1 MWRFYL
7 YLSKLS
13 PKSNYPINKQKRFA
27 VILSGCG
34 VFDGSEIHEATLT
47 LLAIAKVLGS
57 YECFPPDKEQT
68 QGINHLTGEQME
80 EKRNILIESARI
92 TRGKIKP
99 LYLYEP
105 EKFDAVI
112 FPGGFGVAKNLCTLA
127 FDGSDCTV
135 DPEVELA
142 VIASVEASIPIG
154 AMCIAPALVAK
165 ILPGANVTIGHDPE
179 TASVIEKMGG
189 IHHVADLTQV
199 IIDPKYKLVTT
210 PCYMLDA
217 HILEIS
223 IGTQNIVNE
232 LLKLI

>member
-1 MWRFYL
+1 M
-7 YLSKLS
+7 
-13 PKSNYPINKQKRFA
+13 NKQKRFA

-34 VFDGSEIHEATLT
+34 VFDGAEIQEATLT
-47 LLAIAKVLGS
+47 LLAIAKALGS
-57 YECFPPDKEQT
+57 YECFAPDKEQT
-68 QGINHLTGEQME
+68 QVINHLTGALMD

-112 FPGGFGVAKNLCTLA
+112 FPGGFGVAKNLCTMA
-127 FDGSDCTV
+127 YDGSDCTV

-154 AMCIAPALVAK
+154 AMCIAPALITK
-165 ILPGANVTIGHDPE
+165 ILPGAHVTIGNDPGTVE
-179 TASVIEKMGG
+179 VIEKMGG
-189 IHHVADLTQV
+189 IHHKTDLSQV

-217 HILEIS
+217 HILEIAT
-223 IGTQNIVNE
+223 GTQNIVDE
-232 LLKLI
+232 LLKLM